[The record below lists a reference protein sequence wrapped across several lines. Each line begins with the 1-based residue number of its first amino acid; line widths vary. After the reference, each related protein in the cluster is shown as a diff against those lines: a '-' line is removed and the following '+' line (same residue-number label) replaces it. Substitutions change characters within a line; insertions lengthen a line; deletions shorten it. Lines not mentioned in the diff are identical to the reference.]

1 MRTFVFYFYTVLF
14 ARKFMSIAKV
24 GVIISLLQ
32 GEVSIDYRTI
42 LHLLI
47 IIFTFKSLIYHNMNP
62 WTLFYSLCFNS
73 SLLYFIAQILAT
85 LVTRDFLKLAPR
97 SFDKLLLYFNTT
109 LSCMN
114 FSLSQNHLSF
124 YELSYLLLD
133 NGARSR

>member
-1 MRTFVFYFYTVLF
+1 
-14 ARKFMSIAKV
+14 MSIAKV

-97 SFDKLLLYFNTT
+97 SFDKLLLYFNPT

-114 FSLSQNHLSF
+114 FSLSQNLSMNF
-124 YELSYLLLD
+124 HIFCWTMEQDQVKTY
-133 NGARSR
+133 AF